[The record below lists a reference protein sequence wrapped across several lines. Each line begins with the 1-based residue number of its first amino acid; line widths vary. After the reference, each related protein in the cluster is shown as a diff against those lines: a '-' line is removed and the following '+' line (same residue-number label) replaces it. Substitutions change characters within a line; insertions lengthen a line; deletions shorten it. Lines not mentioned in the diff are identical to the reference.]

1 MKTTS
6 RRKRLSRPEA
16 QAQTREHLVEAA
28 KRLFI
33 ECGFAGTSL
42 RDIAEEAGYSQG
54 AFYSNFP
61 CKEAV
66 LLELLKRHVALEDDE
81 IETIVADRNHSPE
94 QILAKLEEWL
104 TRFEKARDWSVLT
117 IEFQLHAMRSP
128 SFAES
133 YAAVWMEHEQRV
145 ALMLRRMFERLGQT
159 PPADVTPIAAGLIA
173 LTNGLVVQQSAGR
186 PTYISATIAMFLR
199 AVLTLGAE

>member
-1 MKTTS
+1 M
-6 RRKRLSRPEA
+6 
-16 QAQTREHLVEAA
+16 
-28 KRLFI
+28 
-33 ECGFAGTSL
+33 
-42 RDIAEEAGYSQG
+42 
-54 AFYSNFP
+54 
-61 CKEAV
+61 
-66 LLELLKRHVALEDDE
+66 
-81 IETIVADRNHSPE
+81 
-94 QILAKLEEWL
+94 EEWL

-117 IEFQLHAMRSP
+117 IELQLHAMRSP